1 MRRLTNFRLPK
12 PLNDSVNTN
21 LWWLALDDHDRVLSV
36 QPMAN
41 GSAISGENWN
51 GGWLSPMGIDLQING
66 GLGLA
71 FPELTPQ
78 NIPLL
83 LKLLDQLWQDGV
95 QAICPTLV
103 SCGVAPLRQ
112 SLAVLRSARG
122 AHRLQRCELLGAH
135 LEGPFL
141 ASAFHGAHPQEHL
154 CTPSLK
160 ALEERISGFESE
172 ITLMTLAPE
181 LPGAS
186 EVIEQLRALG
196 IVACLGHS
204 AADAEGSALAFNQG
218 VEMLTHSFNA
228 MPGLHHRAPGPV
240 GQACR
245 HGQIALGLIADGI
258 HVDPTMAVLLQQ
270 LAPEQLVLVSDSL
283 APYGMQEGNHHW
295 DERVLLVKDGTC
307 RLKDGTLAGSTLPLL
322 EGSRR
327 LACWSGEP
335 AAAIWA
341 TTMAPRRVLG
351 ESHSVHELLINQ
363 PLTDLLRWQWK
374 ADTADLIFKR
384 AA

>member
-51 GGWLSPMGIDLQING
+51 GDWLSPMGIDLQING

-71 FPELTPQ
+71 FPELTTQ
-78 NIPLL
+78 KIPLL

-103 SCGVAPLRQ
+103 SCAVAPLRQ
-112 SLAVLRSARG
+112 SLAVLQAARE
-122 AHRLQRCELLGAH
+122 HHCPQRCELLGAH

-141 ASAFHGAHPQEHL
+141 SKARRGAHPMEHL
-154 CTPSLK
+154 CAPSLT
-160 ALEERISGFESE
+160 ALKERISGFESE
-172 ITLMTLAPE
+172 ISLMTLAPE

-196 IVACLGHS
+196 IVVCLGHS
-204 AADAEGSALAFNQG
+204 AADAEDSALAFNMG
-218 VEMLTHSFNA
+218 VGMLTHCFNA

-240 GQACR
+240 GQACL

-270 LAPEQLVLVSDSL
+270 LAPEQLVLVSDCL
-283 APYGMQEGNHHW
+283 APYGLQEGHHHW
-295 DERVLLVKDGTC
+295 DKRVLLVKEGTC
-307 RLKDGTLAGSTLPLL
+307 RLKDGTLAGVTLPLL
-322 EGSRR
+322 QGSQR
-327 LACWSGEP
+327 LTRWSNEP

-341 TTMAPRRVLG
+341 STMAPRRVLG
-351 ESHSVHELLINQ
+351 EKQNLQELLVNQ
-363 PLTDLLRWQWK
+363 PLTDLLRWQWR
-374 ADTADLIFKR
+374 ADTKDLIWKH